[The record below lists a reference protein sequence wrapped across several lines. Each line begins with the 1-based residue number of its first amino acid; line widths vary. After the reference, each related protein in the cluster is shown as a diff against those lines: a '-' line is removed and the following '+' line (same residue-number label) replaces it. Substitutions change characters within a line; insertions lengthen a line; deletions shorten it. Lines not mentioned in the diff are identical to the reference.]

1 MVILS
6 GTFVARAAATAPA
19 AAGGAAAGAAAPAAA
34 VPAIGNCCYML
45 RFIFTYTG
53 DLQYIARQLNVASGS
68 VVKSP
73 P

>member
-6 GTFVARAAATAPA
+6 GTFVARAAATSPA
-19 AAGGAAAGAAAPAAA
+19 AAAGAAAPAAA
-34 VPAIGNCCYML
+34 APAIGNCCYML
-45 RFIFTYTG
+45 RVIFTYTG

>member
-19 AAGGAAAGAAAPAAA
+19 AAAGAAAPAAA
-34 VPAIGNCCYML
+34 APAIGNCCYIL

>member
-19 AAGGAAAGAAAPAAA
+19 AAGAAAAPAATA
-34 VPAIGNCCYML
+34 PAIGNCCYML